1 MEHVRDKSVDDF
13 SEDDKR
19 EWFRT
24 IYTGFINKIIATG
37 DLRAF
42 LEHETVKPFRKL
54 GLEPPIAATE
64 AEIAAEV
71 QGPMEEV
78 ARIKDRI
85 LKDVAEQKALEK
97 EATKQTIAQ
106 EGRNRLMELNIKLHP
121 EKARISELEAKI
133 KKIQAKK

>member
-1 MEHVRDKSVDDF
+1 MEHVRDKNPEVF

-54 GLEPPIAATE
+54 GLEPPVAATE
-64 AEIAAEV
+64 DEIKAEV
-71 QGPMEEV
+71 TGPMEEV
-78 ARIKDRI
+78 ARIKDSI

-97 EATKQTIAQ
+97 EATKQTIDQ
-106 EGRNRLMELNIKLHP
+106 
-121 EKARISELEAKI
+121 
-133 KKIQAKK
+133 Q